1 MHDVAVR
8 REIGILEFTIV
19 KELVADELSA
29 DLDASFKTHNGV
41 MKLVVS
47 ESGIRGDSGIIV
59 KSPVGTKIIVVA
71 GVYPYS
77 LAISGVSSLPFSF
90 EPEYDL
96 EQYEKVAV

>member
-1 MHDVAVR
+1 
-8 REIGILEFTIV
+8 
-19 KELVADELSA
+19 
-29 DLDASFKTHNGV
+29 
-41 MKLVVS
+41 
-47 ESGIRGDSGIIV
+47 
-59 KSPVGTKIIVVA
+59 VA